1 MQLNK
6 NDDNSQEF
14 TVEHSGQKIK
24 RVSEFLKEK
33 MQVKIKKNVEQE
45 ESEK

>member
-1 MQLNK
+1 MQLNR
-6 NDDNSQEF
+6 NADNSQEF
-14 TVEHSGQKIK
+14 TVEHPNQKIM